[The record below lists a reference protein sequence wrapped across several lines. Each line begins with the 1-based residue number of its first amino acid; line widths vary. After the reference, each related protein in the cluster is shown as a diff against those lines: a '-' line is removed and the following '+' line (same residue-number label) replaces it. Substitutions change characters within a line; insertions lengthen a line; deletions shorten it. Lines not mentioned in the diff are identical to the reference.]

1 MAGAPPSVWAGTSMQ
16 LRCSRRVLPGTPGAF
31 SQPHRSNLRILISAA
46 EERATGERK
55 MSIPSRR
62 VLANRNAASSLA
74 LPALPA
80 LPQEGVTPK
89 GSALTRGQSP
99 ICVLLDN
106 GCE

>member
-1 MAGAPPSVWAGTSMQ
+1 
-16 LRCSRRVLPGTPGAF
+16 
-31 SQPHRSNLRILISAA
+31 
-46 EERATGERK
+46 

-62 VLANRNAASSLA
+62 VLANRNVASSL
-74 LPALPA
+74 ALPA